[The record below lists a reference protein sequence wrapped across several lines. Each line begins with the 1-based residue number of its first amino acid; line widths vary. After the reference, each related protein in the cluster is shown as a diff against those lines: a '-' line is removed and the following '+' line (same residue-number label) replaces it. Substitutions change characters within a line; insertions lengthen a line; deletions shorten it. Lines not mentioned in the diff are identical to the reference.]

1 MFLSCSSCASLCWIR
16 QDNCGDQNSA
26 KPSQGSSP
34 DRVPVPAVRGQVQ
47 VEGLGLGWKIPH
59 FWLETLY
66 YRNKKHYTYTM

>member
-1 MFLSCSSCASLCWIR
+1 MVT
-16 QDNCGDQNSA
+16 
-26 KPSQGSSP
+26 KTVPSP
-34 DRVPVPAVRGQVQ
+34 PRAVTRVPVSAVRGEVQ